1 MIVDT
6 CSPTETMINL
16 KYSLLDDSKHKTR
29 VHQLDFIG
37 AFLQSNVKHRCFLNL
52 GRRYGEYFPE
62 YFNYFVRPLGIKT
75 PTYDMNN
82 SGNLISNELTN
93 WLIDESNFK
102 QSQCQMY
109 LYYKYA
115 PYG

>member
-1 MIVDT
+1 M
-6 CSPTETMINL
+6 
-16 KYSLLDDSKHKTR
+16 KFDS
-29 VHQLDFIG
+29 
-37 AFLQSNVKHRCFLNL
+37 
-52 GRRYGEYFPE
+52 RYGEYFPE
-62 YFNYFVRPLGIKT
+62 YANYFGRPLI
-75 PTYDMNN
+75 MNKSMYGMTN
-82 SGNLISNELTN
+82 YGNIFDDELNN

>member
-1 MIVDT
+1 
-6 CSPTETMINL
+6 
-16 KYSLLDDSKHKTR
+16 
-29 VHQLDFIG
+29 
-37 AFLQSNVKHRCFLNL
+37 
-52 GRRYGEYFPE
+52 
-62 YFNYFVRPLGIKT
+62 
-75 PTYDMNN
+75 MNN

-115 PYG
+115 PYGYKLVVLSYTDDRVC